1 MLNEQV
7 PAAAPTTAPTHRV
20 AHSQPDSMT
29 ETSTLPQGEASF
41 VSPRELARTLG
52 VTIDS
57 VYRLVARRV
66 FPAYRILRRIL
77 LRREDIERWLATH
90 RTDARD
96 PELWR

>member
-1 MLNEQV
+1 
-7 PAAAPTTAPTHRV
+7 
-20 AHSQPDSMT
+20 MT
-29 ETSTLPQGEASF
+29 ETSTLPPGEASF

-77 LRREDIERWLATH
+77 LRRQDVERWLATH
-90 RTDARD
+90 RTDASNSD
-96 PELWR
+96 LWR

>member
-7 PAAAPTTAPTHRV
+7 PAAAPIVAPTHRV
-20 AHSQPDSMT
+20 AHSQPDPMT
-29 ETSTLPQGEASF
+29 ETSTLPPGEASF

-57 VYRLVARRV
+57 VYRLVAKRV

-77 LRREDIERWLATH
+77 LRRSDIERWLVAH
-90 RTDARD
+90 RTDPRD
-96 PELWR
+96 PTLWQ